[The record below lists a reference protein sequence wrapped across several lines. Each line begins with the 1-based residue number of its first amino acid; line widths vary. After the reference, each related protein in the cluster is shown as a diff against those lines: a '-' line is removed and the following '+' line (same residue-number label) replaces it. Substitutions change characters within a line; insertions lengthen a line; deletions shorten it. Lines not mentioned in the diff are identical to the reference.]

1 MEDFAIPEE
10 YYSCPAD
17 SLFDLLADSLL
28 AFARRLG
35 WCAQPCICGSRTH
48 SNTSVHAGRQG

>member
-1 MEDFAIPEE
+1 MVQARFEMEDFAIPEE

-35 WCAQPCICGSRTH
+35 WCGE
-48 SNTSVHAGRQG
+48 HANALLTTCP